1 MNAGRGRIRR
11 RAAEAGAVLAGV
23 ALMAACSSSGGEG
36 ETAAAAGESGG
47 ASAESAEK
55 PDVPLEQLLLTD
67 EVPGLTFEA
76 FGNDKI
82 MQLSGDLMKDAE
94 VDPAEC
100 KEIVSTTDVAENSKV
115 AVAIP
120 AEDDTTVSMI
130 LNDSPDYFQ
139 HFVDLRDN
147 CRTSTMTVDGSA
159 AIDAMIDS
167 GEVPEDM
174 RAMFEGMDLTST
186 YNNTIEDWTPE
197 LSEDV
202 ADVVGTETVGD
213 GTVQGTPIQTISYR
227 IVGVVD
233 GITVQAGAEPYAD
246 YTKAGETG
254 MVGQID
260 GGQVTEEMKDQAKQ
274 RAQEAFDAQVKK
286 IREA

>member
-260 GGQVTEEMKDQAKQ
+260 GGQVAEEMKDQAKQ

>member
-167 GEVPEDM
+167 GEAPEDM

-213 GTVQGTPIQTISYR
+213 GTVQGTPIQAVSYR

-246 YTKAGETG
+246 YTKAGEAG